1 MRFETIPSR
10 PMAQACRKIAAPSP
24 VIASL
29 SWIPSRIALRV
40 SKRAKRFLRF
50 SRGPGAHFLPLD
62 LHHVIGDQNRV
73 GLPLPRSGPS
83 KSNVSSERSKTASP
97 SSTAVSTGSAATA
110 LRMHVKAL
118 E

>member
-1 MRFETIPSR
+1 
-10 PMAQACRKIAAPSP
+10 MAQACRKIAAPSP

-29 SWIPSRIALRV
+29 SWIPSRIAFVLRV
-40 SKRAKRFLRF
+40 SKRAKRFLRS